1 VFGFVSALKRMC
13 ERATERYCARR
24 KLRRARQ
31 FDARRKLSAAKA
43 RASLALRQDLP
54 TPRSSKPHVPER
66 KPGDMGLLEYLARCP
81 SRSPEFPARD
91 AARQQFENAVLS
103 FRHSRLRAA

>member
-1 VFGFVSALKRMC
+1 
-13 ERATERYCARR
+13 
-24 KLRRARQ
+24 
-31 FDARRKLSAAKA
+31 
-43 RASLALRQDLP
+43 LRQDLP

>member
-1 VFGFVSALKRMC
+1 
-13 ERATERYCARR
+13 
-24 KLRRARQ
+24 
-31 FDARRKLSAAKA
+31 
-43 RASLALRQDLP
+43 
-54 TPRSSKPHVPER
+54 
-66 KPGDMGLLEYLARCP
+66 MGLLEYLARCP